1 MQPTPRVVEARMQPT
16 ARVIEAGDVAI
27 DAGQPLPCQRF
38 TEPRCEPEIAFLLR
52 TGLAGE
58 YVTAAQVLAAT
69 AVVCPV
75 LDFLDSREPA
85 GAGFALGGQVT
96 NPAGVDL
103 RLIGMTLERN
113 GELIATAA
121 GAAIGHPAAA
131 VAWLARR
138 RAARGRGLA
147 AGQVVLSG
155 GLTGPVPVAP
165 GDVIVATFDRLGTIE
180 LACR

>member
-69 AVVCPV
+69 AVVCPA

-85 GAGFALGGQVT
+85 GAGFALGGQGAC
-96 NPAGVDL
+96 PAGVDL
-103 RLIGMTLERN
+103 RLIG
-113 GELIATAA
+113 I
-121 GAAIGHPAAA
+121 PAAA

>member
-1 MQPTPRVVEARMQPT
+1 MQPTARVIEARMQPT

-27 DAGQPLPCQRF
+27 DAGQPLACQRF
-38 TEPRCEPEIAFLLR
+38 TGPRCEPEIAFLLR
-52 TGLAGE
+52 ASLAGE

-69 AVVCPV
+69 AAVCPAIDV
-75 LDFLDSREPA
+75 LDSREPA